1 VTCPVCAAPL
11 AAGDGRCAA
20 CGSLVSPPVE
30 GALAPDPLSGGSKV
44 EPLRE
49 IPGMRKRERTW
60 KDEVRE
66 RVHHRRQ
73 ERGGGELPL
82 FPDELES
89 DASGE
94 DSPPEASAVEMLPDA
109 VPGAVELGDADLDLP
124 LHSSRGSQPLRGE
137 MPAREP
143 EATSPP
149 YAAQPE
155 EPGPLP
161 DDSLRPVERPARPGE
176 RAQAAVIDAGLLLGL
191 WALIVYF
198 ASRAA
203 HVSVEGLSSVW
214 PWLAGYL
221 AALGLLY
228 ATYFTSVT
236 GQTLGKI
243 VLGLRVVDV
252 AGQPP
257 RALRALARAA
267 LGSIGVAAG
276 FLGLLP
282 VLFDPAKRA
291 LHDRLLRTRVIK
303 G

>member
-1 VTCPVCAAPL
+1 VICPVCAATL
-11 AAGDGRCAA
+11 SSGEGRCAA

-30 GALAPDPLSGGSKV
+30 GALAPDPHSSGSKI

-66 RVHHRRQ
+66 RVRHRRQ
-73 ERGGGELPL
+73 ERGGGGLPL

-89 DASGE
+89 DASGIDPFPE
-94 DSPPEASAVEMLPDA
+94 PSDLVKPADAGPESIELDDS
-109 VPGAVELGDADLDLP
+109 DLDLP
-124 LHSSRGSQPLRGE
+124 LHAGGGSPALRTE
-137 MPAREP
+137 LPAREP
-143 EATSPP
+143 EPSAV
-149 YAAQPE
+149 YVAALE
-155 EPGPLP
+155 EPTVTP
-161 DDSLRPVERPARPGE
+161 DELRRPVERPARPAE
-176 RAQAAVIDAGLLLGL
+176 RAQAAVIDVGLLLGL

-203 HVSVEGLSSVW
+203 HVSVEGLSAVW
-214 PWLAGYL
+214 PWLTAYL

-236 GQTLGKI
+236 GQTLGKLA
-243 VLGLRVVDV
+243 LGLRVVDV

-267 LGSIGVAAG
+267 LGSIGIAAA

>member
-1 VTCPVCAAPL
+1 MTCPSCAAPL
-11 AAGDGRCAA
+11 AAGEGRCPA
-20 CGSLVSPPVE
+20 CGSLVAPPVE
-30 GALAPDPLSGGSKV
+30 GALAPDPLASRAKV

-60 KDEVRE
+60 KDEVRD
-66 RVHHRRQ
+66 RVRHRRQ

-89 DASGE
+89 DAAGL
-94 DSPPEASAVEMLPDA
+94 DPPAGTSDPGTPPDA
-109 VPGAVELGDADLDLP
+109 GPDAIELGDADLDLP
-124 LHSSRGSQPLRGE
+124 LHSSRGGPPLRVE
-137 MPAREP
+137 LPAREP
-143 EATSPP
+143 EAVS
-149 YAAQPE
+149 QPLPKRD
-155 EPGPLP
+155 EPGRAV
-161 DDSLRPVERPARPGE
+161 DDSRRPVERPARPAE
-176 RAQAAVIDAGLLLGL
+176 RAQAAVIDVGLLMAL

-203 HVSVEGLSSVW
+203 HVSVEGLSAVW

-221 AALGLLY
+221 AALGLVY

-236 GQTLGKI
+236 GQTVGKLA
-243 VLGLRVVDV
+243 LGLRVVDV

-257 RALRALARAA
+257 RALRALARVT
-267 LGSIGVAAG
+267 LGSVGVAAA

-282 VLFDPAKRA
+282 VLFDPARRA